1 MKMMIL
7 TRLMKMTMM
16 MIDEDDNDDDIFQ
29 RCGQAIRAMSRMTG
43 MMRRSRFSIILN
55 GDHCCSCENK
65 DDFAKV
71 ETDNNQNLHD
81 RESSPRTLRDG
92 SESPAGEHSSNS
104 LSSNDL
110 NSADLCGQSQD
121 SNAGHQGLTSSTV
134 RVSSPLVSPNST
146 RRADKIP
153 AGGELLIFKL
163 SMMSNENPTR
173 PTAQEAPVGLSVP
186 WPHQTQP
193 GELTK

>member
-1 MKMMIL
+1 MNDDDDDIDEDDNDDD
-7 TRLMKMTMM
+7 
-16 MIDEDDNDDDIFQ
+16 DEDDNDDDIFQ

-71 ETDNNQNLHD
+71 ETDNNQNLHG

-92 SESPAGEHSSNS
+92 SESPAGEHSSNG

-110 NSADLCGQSQD
+110 NPAGSLD
-121 SNAGHQGLTSSTV
+121 SKAGHQGLTSSTA

>member
-1 MKMMIL
+1 MNDDDDD
-7 TRLMKMTMM
+7 
-16 MIDEDDNDDDIFQ
+16 IDEDDNDDDDEDDKDGDIFQ

-92 SESPAGEHSSNS
+92 SESPAGEHSSNG
-104 LSSNDL
+104 LSSSTGLNSNDL
-110 NSADLCGQSQD
+110 SSGSLHLCGQNQD
-121 SNAGHQGLTSSTV
+121 SKAGHQGLTSSTA

-153 AGGELLIFKL
+153 AGGELDLKTSILKL
-163 SMMSNENPTR
+163 SSR
-173 PTAQEAPVGLSVP
+173 R
-186 WPHQTQP
+186 HQQAHQSP
-193 GELTK
+193 GLTKHIQEN

>member
-1 MKMMIL
+1 MKMVIL

-71 ETDNNQNLHD
+71 ETDNNQNLHG

-92 SESPAGEHSSNS
+92 SKSPAGEHSSNG
-104 LSSNDL
+104 LSSTTGLNSNDL
-110 NSADLCGQSQD
+110 SSGSLHLCGQNQD
-121 SNAGHQGLTSSTV
+121 SKAGHQGLTSSTA
-134 RVSSPLVSPNST
+134 RVSIPLVSPNST
-146 RRADKIP
+146 RTADKIP
-153 AGGELLIFKL
+153 AGGELDPKSLINKTL
-163 SMMSNENPTR
+163 YDE
-173 PTAQEAPVGLSVP
+173 Q
-186 WPHQTQP
+186 
-193 GELTK
+193 